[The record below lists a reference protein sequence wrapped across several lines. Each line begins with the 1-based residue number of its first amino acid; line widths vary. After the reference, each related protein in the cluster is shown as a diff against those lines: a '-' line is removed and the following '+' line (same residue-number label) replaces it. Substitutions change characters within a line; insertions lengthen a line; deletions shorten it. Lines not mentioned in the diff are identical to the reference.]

1 MISTLIGHAYSGKTC
16 GSLFCLP
23 FFFARVAHHSVVLLF
38 LILLQVFPA
47 PGHSTLEMLSL
58 SALLYCA
65 VAGFSLPV
73 VAAVQLLR
81 G

>member
-1 MISTLIGHAYSGKTC
+1 MLTLEKLVDACFVSHS
-16 GSLFCLP
+16 
-23 FFFARVAHHSVVLLF
+23 FFARVAHHSVVLLF